1 MNNLLTINLKNHG
14 REILEVNRGLR
25 PKHSDL
31 VVAGIDG
38 DFAVEQFY

>member
-1 MNNLLTINLKNHG
+1 MNNLFTIKLGHLR

-25 PKHSDL
+25 HKHSDL